1 MSCRGAAAPSTM
13 AKILVVDDEAL
24 LRAMLRDALEEAGYA
39 VVLAENGR
47 AGIASAKADRPDCI
61 LLDVMM
67 PGLDGYETCAA
78 IKADPDLADIPV
90 LLISATTDLRVID
103 RAEQVGA
110 AEVLP
115 KPLPMEQLQQALAF
129 ALNPPQA

>member
-1 MSCRGAAAPSTM
+1 M

-24 LRAMLRDALEEAGYA
+24 LRAMLQDALEEAGYA
-39 VVLAENGR
+39 VVVADNGR

-78 IKADPDLADIPV
+78 IKADPDLAAIPV
-90 LLISATTDLRVID
+90 VLISATTDLRVVD

-115 KPLPMEQLQQALAF
+115 KPVPLEQLQQALAI

>member
-1 MSCRGAAAPSTM
+1 MKTVLVTGGAGYVGCV
-13 AKILVVDDEAL
+13 LVPQL
-24 LRAMLRDALEEAGYA
+24 LEAGYA

-90 LLISATTDLRVID
+90 LLISATTYLRVID

>member
-1 MSCRGAAAPSTM
+1 M

-39 VVLAENGR
+39 VVLAESGR
-47 AGIASAKADRPDCI
+47 DGIASAKADRPDCI

-67 PGLDGYETCAA
+67 PGLDGYQTCAA

-115 KPLPMEQLQQALAF
+115 KPLPMEQLQQALAL

>member
-1 MSCRGAAAPSTM
+1 MSCPGAAAPPTM

-24 LRAMLRDALEEAGYA
+24 LRAMLQDALEEAGYA
-39 VVLAENGR
+39 VVVADNGR

-78 IKADPDLADIPV
+78 IKADPDLAAIPV
-90 LLISATTDLRVID
+90 VLISATTDLRVID
-103 RAEQVGA
+103 RAEKVGA

-115 KPLPMEQLQQALAF
+115 KPVPMEQLQQALAI

>member
-1 MSCRGAAAPSTM
+1 M

-24 LRAMLRDALEEAGYA
+24 LRAMLQDALEEAGYA

-78 IKADPDLADIPV
+78 IKADPDLAAIPV

>member
-1 MSCRGAAAPSTM
+1 M

-24 LRAMLRDALEEAGYA
+24 LRAMLQDALEEAGYA

-67 PGLDGYETCAA
+67 PGLDGYQTCAA
-78 IKADPDLADIPV
+78 IKADPDLAAIPV

-103 RAEQVGA
+103 RAEQAGA

-115 KPLPMEQLQQALAF
+115 KPVPMEQLQQALAI

>member
-1 MSCRGAAAPSTM
+1 M

-24 LRAMLRDALEEAGYA
+24 LRAMLQDALEEAGYA
-39 VVLAENGR
+39 VVVADNGR

-78 IKADPDLADIPV
+78 IKADPDLAAIPV
-90 LLISATTDLRVID
+90 VLISATTDLRVID
-103 RAEQVGA
+103 RAEKVGA

-115 KPLPMEQLQQALAF
+115 KPVPMEQLQQALAI

>member
-1 MSCRGAAAPSTM
+1 M

-47 AGIASAKADRPDCI
+47 DGIASAKADRPDCI

-90 LLISATTDLRVID
+90 LLISATTDLRVVD

-115 KPLPMEQLQQALAF
+115 KPVPMEQLQQALAF

>member
-1 MSCRGAAAPSTM
+1 M

-24 LRAMLRDALEEAGYA
+24 LRAMLQDALEEAGYA

-47 AGIASAKADRPDCI
+47 DGIASAKADRPDCI

-67 PGLDGYETCAA
+67 PGLDGYQTCAA
-78 IKADPDLADIPV
+78 IKADPDLAAIPV

-103 RAEQVGA
+103 RAEQAGA

-115 KPLPMEQLQQALAF
+115 KPVPMEQLQQALAI

>member
-1 MSCRGAAAPSTM
+1 M

-47 AGIASAKADRPDCI
+47 DGIASAKADRPDCI

-90 LLISATTDLRVID
+90 LLISATTDLRVFD

-115 KPLPMEQLQQALAF
+115 KPVPMEQLQQALAF

>member
-1 MSCRGAAAPSTM
+1 MSCPGAAAPSTM

-24 LRAMLRDALEEAGYA
+24 LRAMLQDALEEAGYA
-39 VVLAENGR
+39 VVVAENGR
-47 AGIASAKADRPDCI
+47 DGIASAKADRPDCI

-78 IKADPDLADIPV
+78 IKADPDLAAIPV
-90 LLISATTDLRVID
+90 LLISATTDLRVVD

-115 KPLPMEQLQQALAF
+115 KPVPLEQLQQALAI

>member
-1 MSCRGAAAPSTM
+1 M

-24 LRAMLRDALEEAGYA
+24 LRAMLQDALEEAGYA
-39 VVLAENGR
+39 VVVAENGR
-47 AGIASAKADRPDCI
+47 DGIASAKAERPDCI

-78 IKADPDLADIPV
+78 IKADPDLAAIPV

-115 KPLPMEQLQQALAF
+115 KPVPMEQLQQALAF

>member
-1 MSCRGAAAPSTM
+1 M

-39 VVLAENGR
+39 VVLAESGR
-47 AGIASAKADRPDCI
+47 AGIASAKVDRPDCI

-90 LLISATTDLRVID
+90 LLISATTDLRVVD

-115 KPLPMEQLQQALAF
+115 KPVPMEQLQQALAF

>member
-1 MSCRGAAAPSTM
+1 MSCPGAAAPSTM

-24 LRAMLRDALEEAGYA
+24 LRAMLQDALEEAGYA
-39 VVLAENGR
+39 VVVAENGR
-47 AGIASAKADRPDCI
+47 DGIASAKAHRPDCI

-78 IKADPDLADIPV
+78 IKADPDLAAIPV
-90 LLISATTDLRVID
+90 VLISATTDLRVVD

-115 KPLPMEQLQQALAF
+115 KPVPLEQLQQALAI

>member
-1 MSCRGAAAPSTM
+1 M

-47 AGIASAKADRPDCI
+47 DGIASAKADRPDCI

-90 LLISATTDLRVID
+90 LLISATADLRVID
-103 RAEQVGA
+103 RAEKVGA
-110 AEVLP
+110 TEVLP
-115 KPLPMEQLQQALAF
+115 KPVPMEQLQQALSL

>member
-1 MSCRGAAAPSTM
+1 M

-47 AGIASAKADRPDCI
+47 DGIASAKADRPDCI

-67 PGLDGYETCAA
+67 PGLDGYQTCAA
-78 IKADPDLADIPV
+78 IRADPDLADIPV

-115 KPLPMEQLQQALAF
+115 KPLPMEQLQQALAL